1 MVDNVI
7 SAKNINKVYGS
18 GKIKA
23 QVLFDINLDVER
35 NSFTALIGPS
45 GSGKSTLLN
54 CLALLDPPT
63 SGSIVIDGKE
73 QAGKDVNSL
82 SKFRNDRIGFV
93 FQFHYLLPEFTALE
107 NILIPYNIRHGK
119 APANIVKEAERLM
132 ERIGILGEKH
142 KYLGEMSG
150 GQQQRVSIARALIN
164 KPALIFADE
173 PTGNLDTE
181 TGGAVL
187 SLMKEINAEN
197 NSALVMVTHDRDIA
211 LQSDRVVELV
221 NGRIWRS
228 INLKTAGFQG
238 AEKQL
243 ENRSCYT

>member
-1 MVDNVI
+1 MADNII
-7 SAKNINKVYGS
+7 SAKNLNKIYAS
-18 GKIKA
+18 GKMSA
-23 QVLFDINLDVER
+23 QVLFDISLEIER

-82 SKFRNDRIGFV
+82 SKYRNERIGFV

-107 NILIPYNIRHGK
+107 NILIPFNIGK
-119 APANIVKEAERLM
+119 GQAPANTVKEAERLM
-132 ERIGILGEKH
+132 ERIGILMEKN
-142 KYLGEMSG
+142 KYPGEMSG

-164 KPALIFADE
+164 KPGIIFADE

-181 TGGAVL
+181 TGGSVL

-197 NSALVMVTHDRDIA
+197 NTTLVMVTHDRDIA
-211 LQSDRVVELV
+211 LKADRVVELV
-221 NGRIWRS
+221 NGRICRS
-228 INLKTAGFQG
+228 INIKSLGLKE
-238 AEKQL
+238 AEKLL
-243 ENRSCYT
+243 ENRSCHP

>member
-1 MVDNVI
+1 MADNII
-7 SAKNINKVYGS
+7 SAKNINKVYGA
-18 GKIKA
+18 GNIKA
-23 QVLFDINLDVER
+23 QVLFDINLEIER

-119 APANIVKEAERLM
+119 APVNIVKEAERLM
-132 ERIGILGEKH
+132 ERIGILGEKN
-142 KYLGEMSG
+142 KYQGEMSG

-197 NSALVMVTHDRDIA
+197 NTTLVMVTHDRDIA

-221 NGRIWRS
+221 NGRICRS
-228 INLKTAGFQG
+228 INLKAAGVEG

-243 ENRSCYT
+243 ENRSCYP